1 MENGMKKVLIS
12 LVVISSLFIG
22 GCQSFQKE
30 RDLEMYIIGAGLS
43 YAVGKQLCRTSD
55 NHKEKCGVGA
65 AAAFVLWY

>member
-1 MENGMKKVLIS
+1 MKKVLIS

-43 YAVGKQLCRTSD
+43 YAVGNQMCRTSD